1 MNPFLTCLS
10 LLSILVLLPQ
20 CYPGEH
26 CYSIV
31 FPRGTWRAERP
42 MSVDEDF
49 TPATM
54 VVSDDQVVFTLH
66 MTDGTT
72 QVGTYRIARECG
84 GGDSGC

>member
-10 LLSILVLLPQ
+10 LLSLLVLLPQ
-20 CYPGEH
+20 CHPEGH

-31 FPRGTWRAERP
+31 FPRGTWRAEGP
-42 MSVDEDF
+42 EPVNEYF
-49 TPATM
+49 TTATM
-54 VVSDDQVVFTLH
+54 VVSDDEVVFTLH